1 MDILTCSEQL
11 QIRLKERL
19 SNIDVHQ
26 DEIAKI
32 GETLAFIRE
41 IVAELK
47 SFTIRYQFKDVAE
60 EIKFFK
66 ETKPVL
72 VSQYYYHKKIFAIR
86 LFDSYHDAESRKVNH
101 VKYLKRLRHF
111 VVRNHSFYEYCM
123 TNSTHHDEQ
132 YFTRR
137 RHDHAAFHKDEKFS
151 TGYDVKL
158 AKLLAYEL
166 LKKDILQLLN
176 TSQSREVETNS
187 SGLSWTGSKTD
198 LIELIYAL
206 HCVESFNNGAGNIK
220 QIASAFEAAFNVN
233 LGDYYRTFQDIRIR
247 KKSQT
252 PFLDQMREKFIHRLN
267 EQTGP

>member
-1 MDILTCSEQL
+1 MDILTFSEQL
-11 QIRLKERL
+11 QTGLKERL
-19 SNIDVHQ
+19 TNIIVHQ
-26 DEIAKI
+26 DQIAKL
-32 GETLAFIRE
+32 GEALAFVRE

-60 EIKFFK
+60 EIRFFK
-66 ETKPVL
+66 EIKPVF

-86 LFDSYHDAESRKVNH
+86 LFDSYHDAESIKANH
-101 VKYLKRLRHF
+101 LKCLKRLRHF
-111 VVRNHSFYEYCM
+111 VKRNRSFYEYCM

-158 AKLLAYEL
+158 AKLLANEL

-176 TSQSREVETNS
+176 TPQNREIASNS

-220 QIASAFEAAFNVN
+220 QIASAFEAAFNVS

-252 PFLDQMREKFIHRLN
+252 PFLDQLKAKFTQRMQDFI
-267 EQTGP
+267 Q